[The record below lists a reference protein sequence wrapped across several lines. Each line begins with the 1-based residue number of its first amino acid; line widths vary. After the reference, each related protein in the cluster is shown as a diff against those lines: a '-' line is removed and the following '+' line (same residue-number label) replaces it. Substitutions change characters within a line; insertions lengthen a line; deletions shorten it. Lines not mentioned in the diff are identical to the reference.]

1 VEIEVSSD
9 KKDEVKNIDIIDQ
22 KVLSDS
28 IVEENSE
35 TIIENIKP
43 QENYFDN
50 ESKTVTKTSKKI
62 DLKTIKEKW
71 QIFIDSVHIKKP
83 SIASILDKSEP
94 IEVSGPDIVFE
105 INSSLDFHV
114 SMIEKNRDIINE
126 ILSEEYGIGT
136 SFKVLKGSEK
146 NNKSSVEQVLT
157 DSTDSEQDEK
167 VRDKVVDL
175 FDGEIL
181 T

>member
-1 VEIEVSSD
+1 MCIRD
-9 KKDEVKNIDIIDQ
+9 R
-22 KVLSDS
+22 
-28 IVEENSE
+28 
-35 TIIENIKP
+35 
-43 QENYFDN
+43 
-50 ESKTVTKTSKKI
+50 
-62 DLKTIKEKW
+62 
-71 QIFIDSVHIKKP
+71 FIDSVHIKKP

-105 INSSLDFHV
+105 INSFLDFHV